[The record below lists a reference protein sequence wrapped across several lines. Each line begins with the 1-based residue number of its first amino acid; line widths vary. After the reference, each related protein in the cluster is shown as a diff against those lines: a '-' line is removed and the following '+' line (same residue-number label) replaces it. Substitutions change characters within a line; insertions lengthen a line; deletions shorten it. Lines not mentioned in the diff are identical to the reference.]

1 MRQSQ
6 LFGHTIRKD
15 PKDEV
20 SANAKLL
27 VRAGF
32 IDKVGA
38 GIYSYLPL
46 GIRVVQKISDAV
58 RRAMNALGGQEIL
71 MPALHPKEYWEATG
85 RWDSFDVLYRLNAR
99 EDRQF
104 ALGPT
109 HEEILT
115 PLAAK
120 FISSYKDVPLSLYQI
135 QTKFR
140 DEPRVKSGMLR
151 GREFLMKDMYSFHA
165 SKDDL
170 QAYYERVKEGYR
182 KLFESF
188 DLSVYC
194 AEAAGGTFSKYS
206 HEFQAPTPAGEDT
219 IYYCTK
225 CSYARNKDI
234 IHELA
239 DLSCCPRCGHAF
251 SQGLMSEVGN
261 IFNLGTKF
269 SEKCNLF
276 YIDGSGEKHLI
287 LMGCYG
293 IGISRLMGVLVEVF
307 HDDDGILW
315 PESVAPFAV
324 HLLNLGGDAAVLKAG
339 EDVYQLLCRAGVEVL
354 YDERSVSS
362 GEKLKDADLI
372 GIPLRFIISEKTK
385 GSIEVKYR
393 NQKNV
398 SLMSK
403 KEALKIFIQ

>member
-6 LFGHTIRKD
+6 LFGHTTKQD

-46 GIRVVQKISDAV
+46 GIRVIQKISDTV
-58 RRAMNALGGQEIL
+58 RRAMNSLGGQELL

-85 RWDSFDVLYRLNAR
+85 RWDSFDVLYRLKAR
-99 EDRQF
+99 EDREF

-120 FISSYKDVPLSLYQI
+120 FISSYKDLPLALYQI
-135 QTKFR
+135 QAKFR
-140 DEPRVKSGMLR
+140 DEPRVKSGVLR
-151 GREFLMKDMYSFHA
+151 GREFLMKDMYSFHT
-165 SKDDL
+165 SGEDL
-170 QAYYERVKEGYR
+170 QVYYEKVKDGYQ

-188 DLSVYC
+188 GLLAYC
-194 AEAAGGTFSKYS
+194 AEATGGTFSKYS
-206 HEFQAPTPAGEDT
+206 HEFQVLTLSGEDA
-219 IYYCTK
+219 IFYCTH
-225 CSYARNKDI
+225 CAYARNKEI
-234 IHELA
+234 IDEIGDTSH
-239 DLSCCPRCGHAF
+239 CPRCGHAF

-269 SEKCNLF
+269 SDKCNLH
-276 YIDGSGEKHLI
+276 YTDESGEKHLI

-293 IGISRLMGVLVEVF
+293 IGISRLMGVLSEVF

-315 PESVAPFAV
+315 PESVAPYAV
-324 HLLNLGGDAAVLKAG
+324 HLVTLGGDTSVIRAG
-339 EDVYQLLCRAGVEVL
+339 EEMYWSLQNAGIEVL
-354 YDERSVSS
+354 FDERSVSS

-372 GIPLRFIISEKTK
+372 GLPLRLVISEKTN
-385 GSIEVKYR
+385 GQVEMKYR

-398 SLMSK
+398 SFAARDEVLK
-403 KEALKIFIQ
+403 KLVK